1 MSKVT
6 PLVVAQMVGQNSPEE
21 SVLRLRGRFERQM
34 PEVAALASRAGLQ
47 LQEQFSQWVDRVG
60 LEVVAGWLDQT
71 ASPALLARR
80 WTENKYTSVPA
91 LAILVMESRLCTV
104 GALIGSYFRSGGS
117 SYAAEVIEARWLIA
131 EALRRHASSIRFN
144 EPVILVRVSELAAS
158 VYESLRPFTDASR
171 ANRDKLQ
178 IQRQVAR
185 QAIVAARMSS
195 GRLDKLEE
203 ALEHLKGLPEDPTD
217 IATAV
222 ARIEASIE
230 LYHVTG
236 DRVYLIEAMRFV
248 QSQHVPNNDW
258 PAWHLINAEIWLNL
272 ADFATEGA
280 RVKFLSRA
288 DESLRFVESQE
299 WDLAYEIRCAM
310 DRALQI
316 YLSQPTSTS
325 STVRG
330 VRLPFA
336 LRASHQLPEVI
347 YTAAPELIAALRPAA
362 ERGQYQYREFLA
374 ELQSRVARASGTA
387 EARILLEDAI
397 RLRRPIGVKNA
408 LAGTRDLLAQAQD
421 LLLLS
426 SITSSRQ
433 LRAQGLEL
441 LLKLHRRD
449 PSSSEPL
456 VLLAND
462 LEAHGGMLLKVPNVD
477 EKLLHHI
484 QQGNFTEIFE
494 LAASCAFNNPGLRV
508 TGLGGRGETYTVDD
522 FSGITGETFVFKK
535 TSVAALER
543 DELRAKAISGHVA
556 DSHLQHYGVI
566 EHIGEIPIEGA
577 DSRSLLISVRRY
589 ARGRTLRVAL
599 SEAPSGEKTALL
611 ERAAI
616 FLGLIHGWEKGAST
630 NVATSRNQLKEK
642 EVGRWLRKLVGQSEK
657 LRMFNDWWALV
668 ACVEDVPRRDAHTLN
683 WLVND
688 DQKVFAADLEATGVR
703 PLGYELAQLVDDYPV
718 LSPEDWQARLSV
730 LRVYLSGA
738 GFAMTSEAELAY
750 KASTAARAVGILTGS
765 RSSDAERNQ
774 AFRLLSYL
782 ATSTFDARLQ
792 RWCSEVLEAWRVK
805 TGLSDPTRLTAIQ
818 PDDRIR
824 ISKAMSFHLRHDPTA
839 QTTRGG
845 WMFVEDLADVMRE
858 HGHNVTPQQLL
869 VVAGAL
875 GEPRFELDGDEVR
888 AAYGHSIARRA
899 DYETAAPPAWLYHA
913 TPALNFASIFEGRGG
928 LRPMGRAYVHLSTNP
943 MRALTTAQRHA
954 EDVLLLR
961 VAGQDVSDLVRA
973 AEDTWLAPLVGAEVL
988 EVVTAVGAA
997 ELERS
1002 Q

>member
-6 PLVVAQMVGQNSPEE
+6 PLVVAQMVGHNSPEE
-21 SVLRLRGRFERQM
+21 AVLRLRGRFERQM
-34 PEVAALASRAGLQ
+34 PEVAALALRVGLQ
-47 LQEQFSQWVDRVG
+47 IPEQFSQWVDRVG
-60 LEVVAGWLDQT
+60 TEVVGGWLDQD
-71 ASPALLARR
+71 APPALLAKR
-80 WTENKYTSVPA
+80 WVEGKYTSVPA
-91 LAILVMESRLCTV
+91 LAMLVMESRLCAV
-104 GALIGSYFRSGGS
+104 GAMVGSYFRSSGS
-117 SYAAEVIEARWLIA
+117 SYAAELVEARWLIA

-158 VYESLRPFTDASR
+158 VYESLRPFTDASKS
-171 ANRDKLQ
+171 NRDKLQ

-185 QAIVAARMSS
+185 QAIVAARFSS
-195 GRLDKLEE
+195 GRLEKLEE
-203 ALEHLKGLPEDPTD
+203 ALAHLKGMPEDPTD
-217 IATAV
+217 ISTAV
-222 ARIEASIE
+222 LRIEASIE

-236 DRVYLIEAMRFV
+236 NRDYLVEAMRFAKV
-248 QSQHVPNNDW
+248 QNVPNDDW

-280 RVKFLSRA
+280 RVQFLSRA
-288 DESLRFVESQE
+288 DRSLCFVENQE
-299 WDLAYEIRCAM
+299 LELAYEIRCAM

-316 YLSQPTSTS
+316 HLSQPTSTS

-336 LRASHQLPEVI
+336 LRASHQLPDVI
-347 YTAAPELIAALRPAA
+347 YTAAAELIAALRPAA

-374 ELQSRVARASGTA
+374 ELQSRVARASGTV

-397 RLRRPIGVKNA
+397 RLRRPIGLKNA

-426 SITSSRQ
+426 SISQSPQ
-433 LRAQGLEL
+433 LRAQGLEI

-462 LEAHGGMLLKVPNVD
+462 IEARGGMILKIPHVG
-477 EKLLHHI
+477 EELLHHI
-484 QQGNFTEIFE
+484 QQGNYADIFE

-508 TGLGGRGETYTVDD
+508 SGLGGRGETYTVDD

-535 TSVAALER
+535 TSAAALER
-543 DELRAKAISGHVA
+543 DELRAKAISGRAA
-556 DSHLQHYGVI
+556 DNHLQHYGVI
-566 EHIGEIPIEGA
+566 EHIGEIPIEDG
-577 DSRSLLISVRRY
+577 DSRSPLISVRRY
-589 ARGRTLRVAL
+589 ARGRTLRAAL
-599 SEAPSGEKTALL
+599 SEVPGDEKTALL

-616 FLGLIHGWEKGAST
+616 FLGLIHGWEKETSSEVAS
-630 NVATSRNQLKEK
+630 SRNQLKEK

-668 ACVEDVPRRDAHTLN
+668 VGVEDVPRRDAHTLN

-703 PLGYELAQLVDDYPV
+703 PLGYELSQLVDDYPV
-718 LSPEDWQARLSV
+718 LAPEDWRTRASV
-730 LRVYLSGA
+730 LRAYLSGA
-738 GFAMTSEAELAY
+738 GFAMTREAELAY
-750 KASTAARAVGILTGS
+750 RASTAARAVGILTDS
-765 RSSDAERNQ
+765 HSTDAARNH

-782 ATSTFDARLQ
+782 ATSTFDPRLQ
-792 RWCSEVLEAWRVK
+792 RWCSEVLEAWKVK

-818 PDDRIR
+818 PNDRVR

-899 DYETAAPPAWLYHA
+899 DYEIAAPPAWLYHA
-913 TPALNFASIFEGRGG
+913 TPASNFGSIFEGRGG
-928 LRPMGRAYVHLSTNP
+928 LRPMGREYAHLSTNP

-954 EDVLLLR
+954 KDVLLLR
-961 VAGQDVSDLVRA
+961 VAGRNVRGLVRA

-997 ELERS
+997 ELERA